1 MLNNY
6 KKNVYISPLFS
17 LSLLLATSSL
27 VLLPTIAKG
36 ATTTD
41 FPQTIPTSV
50 SPFKVLP
57 VNFDQVSTNK
67 FSQETLLFQTNSLLA
82 KELPPVHGIPAKS
95 AIKKSIPNT
104 VPTTTTQAPVPN
116 TVPTPTIETPVL
128 ENPPIP
134 AIETPVPSTTPTPA
148 TETPAPGNT
157 PIPAIE
163 APVPNTVP
171 TPTIE
176 TPVPNT
182 VPTPSTETPTSPSQP
197 LPSFQPA
204 TPETPAPNESE
215 QPAPGTE
222 ARVLVSEVVVSG
234 TTPELE
240 KLVYN
245 TISTKPGRTSTR
257 SQLQE
262 DVNAIYA
269 TGYFSNVKVSPA
281 DTPLGVRVTFE
292 VQSNPVLKSVVI
304 ETVPETDKARVLP
317 ADVINTTFSEQYG
330 KTLNLRD
337 LQEGIKKV
345 NEWYANNGYDLAQV
359 VGAPKVAEDGTVT
372 LVIAE
377 GIVQNIQ
384 VRFFNA
390 EDEPATGRTREF
402 IVTREMQLKPGDVFN
417 RNRAQKDLQ
426 RIYGLGLF
434 EDARLSFNPGTDPR
448 EVIVNVDVVEGNTG
462 SVAAGGGAS
471 STSGLFAT
479 LSYQEKNLGGN
490 AQTFGTE
497 LQVGQ
502 RDLLFDVN
510 FTDPWIAGDPYR
522 TSYSVNGFR
531 RRTVTLVY
539 DGNETSIRTL
549 DNLDSPRV
557 VRTGAGVTFFRPL
570 APDVFT
576 APDWRLSA
584 GFAYQHVEITDG
596 NGDIAPLSSPLNGY
610 GSQNLAFSPSGV
622 DDLWLFSIG
631 ASQDTRNSPL
641 QPTSGSVIRFGM
653 EQTAPIGSGSI
664 LFNRLRGS
672 YSYFLPVNWLD
683 LTSFGFV
690 ESTQPQALAFNL
702 QAGTILG
709 DLPPYEAF
717 ILGGSN
723 SVRGYAE
730 GDIGSGRSYVQATA
744 EYRFPII
751 SSVGGAL
758 FFDYGSTLGS
768 DDAVPGIPSIIRGL
782 PGQGYG
788 YGIGVRIQSPVGP
801 IRIDYG
807 LNEQGG
813 SRINFGIG
821 EKF

>member
-1 MLNNY
+1 VLNNN
-6 KKNVYISPLFS
+6 KNVYISPLFS
-17 LSLLLATSSL
+17 LLLTTTSL
-27 VLLPTIAKG
+27 VLVPTIAKG
-36 ATTTD
+36 ATESD
-41 FPQTIPTSV
+41 SPQSTSRAIF
-50 SPFKVLP
+50 PFKSIP
-57 VNFDQVSTNK
+57 VNFDPISTNK
-67 FSQETLLFQTNSLLA
+67 FPQKANFFNPNLLLA
-82 KELPPVHGIPAKS
+82 QE
-95 AIKKSIPNT
+95 
-104 VPTTTTQAPVPN
+104 
-116 TVPTPTIETPVL
+116 
-128 ENPPIP
+128 
-134 AIETPVPSTTPTPA
+134 TTPTPETVPA
-148 TETPAPGNT
+148 PASETSPPEAAPVPASETPTPEATPSPASETSPPESVPAPAIDT
-157 PIPAIE
+157 PIP
-163 APVPNTVP
+163 
-171 TPTIE
+171 
-176 TPVPNT
+176 
-182 VPTPSTETPTSPSQP
+182 TEQP
-197 LPSFQPA
+197 PQQLPSFDSSPTT
-204 TPETPAPNESE
+204 TPPNESA
-215 QPAPGTE
+215 QPDATTE

-234 TTPELE
+234 ATPELE

-245 TISTKPGRTSTR
+245 TVSTKPGRTATR

-269 TGYFSNVKVSPA
+269 TGYFGNVKVSPE
-281 DTPLGVRVTFE
+281 DTPLGVRVTFA
-292 VQSNPVLKSVVI
+292 VQPNPVLQSVVI
-304 ETVPETDKARVLP
+304 ETVPATDKAKVLP
-317 ADVINTTFSEQYG
+317 DDILKTTFSEQYG
-330 KTLNLRD
+330 KILNLRE
-337 LQEGIKKV
+337 LQEGIKKI
-345 NEWYANNGYDLAQV
+345 NEWYSTNGYDLAQV
-359 VGAPKVAEDGTVT
+359 VGAPKVGEDGKVT
-372 LVIAE
+372 LVISE
-377 GIVQNIQ
+377 GVVENIQ

-417 RNRAQKDLQ
+417 RNTAQKDLQ

-434 EDARLSFNPGTDPR
+434 EDARFSFNPGTDPR

-462 SVAAGGGAS
+462 SIAAGGGVS

-502 RDLLFDVN
+502 RELLFDVN

-522 TSYSVNGFR
+522 TAYTVNGFR
-531 RRTVTLVY
+531 RRTITLVY
-539 DGNETSIRTL
+539 DGNESSIRTL

-557 VRTGAGVTFFRPL
+557 VRTGLGVTFFRPL
-570 APDVFT
+570 APDIFT

-584 GFAYQHVEITDG
+584 GFSYQHVELTDG
-596 NGDIAPLSSPLNGY
+596 DGDIAPLSAPLNGY

-622 DDLWLFSIG
+622 DDLWIFSVG

-672 YSYFLPVNWLD
+672 YSYYLPVNWLD
-683 LTSFGFV
+683 LTSFGFT

-717 ILGGSN
+717 IVGGSN

-730 GDIGSGRSYVQATA
+730 GDVGSGRSYVQATA

-751 SSVGGAL
+751 SAVGGAL

-768 DDAVPGIPSIIRGL
+768 DGAVPGIPSVIRGL
-782 PGQGYG
+782 PGSGYG

-807 LNEQGG
+807 INEQGG
-813 SRINFGIG
+813 SRVNFGIG